1 MTIIV
6 EDGTGKANAES
17 YCTVAFA
24 DQYFSARN
32 IPSWAAVGTD
42 ATKESLLR
50 AATDYME
57 QVYRMRWAGART
69 TSTQALSWPR
79 YAVPLKDYPGG
90 YAGFPSYV
98 ANNVVPDAVQ
108 RACAE
113 LALRAISGPLAP
125 DIGRIKSRTKIG
137 PIEVDYVQ
145 GASAVTKF
153 RAVDNMVGIYFGG
166 SGGSSMNIPL
176 ARA

>member
-17 YCTVAFA
+17 FCTVAYA

-32 IPSWAAVGTD
+32 VLTWTGTD

-50 AATDYME
+50 KATDYME
-57 QVYRMRWAGART
+57 QVYRMRWAGRRT

-79 YAVPLKDYPGG
+79 YAVPLLDSPGG
-90 YAGFPSYV
+90 YGSGPAYV
-98 ANNVVPDAVQ
+98 AYNVVPDAVQ

-113 LALRAISGPLAP
+113 LALRAISRPLAP
-125 DIGRIKSRTKIG
+125 DIGRLKSRSRVG
-137 PIEVDYVQ
+137 PIEVHYEP
-145 GASAVTKF
+145 GESAVTTF
-153 RAVDNMVGIYFGG
+153 RAVDNMVSPYFG
-166 SGGSSMNIPL
+166 GGSSMNIGL